1 MQPCGFE
8 ERAEIGLFE
17 LWMGITPEE
26 WDALGDLPSADDMPA
41 QPDLI

>member
-1 MQPCGFE
+1 MLATGSDEPT
-8 ERAEIGLFE
+8 EIGFFE

-26 WDALGDLPSADDMPA
+26 WDALGDLPSADDAPA